1 MTKTGF
7 LKSANGGLAVAGRV
21 SDVLKFR
28 MAMLAAFVVP
38 VTLAM
43 VGPAAADSIYD
54 AMAKA
59 YENNPDL
66 NAARAGLRATD
77 EGVTIA
83 KAGWRPQVS
92 GFAQKTTSKYDQ
104 NLHGQTTTKDIFGKD
119 TKIEDKFGFNS
130 FSAGITVTQQ
140 IFDGFQ
146 TLNNV
151 RAAESNV
158 YSQRASLKANEIQIL
173 LSAAESYANIAR
185 DKQIVN
191 IRKQNMAF
199 LQEQVKAANSRLA
212 VGEGTKT
219 DVALAESEW
228 AQAQALVADAVFQLK
243 QSEAVYV
250 QIVGDAPKGVKQA
263 RPITKQIPKSLDAAV
278 ATGWREH
285 PSIIATMYA
294 IDAAGF
300 EVKSAEGAMLPGV
313 VVQGQLANNSGNSPF
328 TSLNDYSSS
337 SLTARLNV
345 PLYQGGAEYGQ
356 IRQAKERLGQQR
368 IMLDSARLEVQKT
381 IVSAMAQFEAAQAQV
396 EAINTQIGAANE
408 ALKGVI
414 EERKVGQATTLDVLD
429 SQSKVLIAQ
438 ESLAQSQRTA
448 VVSSFSIL
456 ASIGRLTVEEVNLKV
471 AKYEPRDHYGA
482 VKDKWFGLRTPDG
495 R

>member
-1 MTKTGF
+1 M
-7 LKSANGGLAVAGRV
+7 
-21 SDVLKFR
+21 SDVLKLR

-38 VTLAM
+38 VSLAIAS
-43 VGPAAADSIYD
+43 PAIAGSIYD

-92 GFAQKTTSKYDQ
+92 GFAQKTTNHFDR
-104 NLHGQTTTKDIFGKD
+104 NLQGVTTDAFGREID
-119 TKIEDKFGFNS
+119 DKQGFNS
-130 FSAGITVTQQ
+130 FQAGITVTQQ

-146 TLNNV
+146 TLNDV

-158 YSQRASLKANEIQIL
+158 YSERASLKATEIQIL
-173 LSAAESYANIAR
+173 LSAAQSYSNIAR
-185 DKQIVN
+185 DEQIVS

-199 LQEQVKAANSRLA
+199 LREQVKAANARLD

-219 DVALAESEW
+219 DVSLSQAELAAAEALLAS
-228 AQAQALVADAVFQLK
+228 AVFQLK
-243 QSEAVYV
+243 QSQAVFV
-250 QIVGDAPKGVKQA
+250 QIVGEAPRGVKQA
-263 RPITKQIPKSLDAAV
+263 KPISNQVPKSVDSAV
-278 ATGWREH
+278 ATGYREH

-300 EVKSAEGAMLPGV
+300 QVKSAEGAMLPGV
-313 VVQGQLANNSGNSPF
+313 VIQGQLTNNQGNSPF

-337 SLTARLNV
+337 TLTARLNV
-345 PLYQGGAEYGQ
+345 PIYQGGAEYGQ

-368 IMLDSARLEVQKT
+368 IMLDSARLEVQRT
-381 IVSAMAQFEAAQAQV
+381 IVSAMAQYEAAQAM
-396 EAINTQIGAANE
+396 ISANLVQLQASND
-408 ALKGVI
+408 ALAGVI
-414 EERKVGQATTLDVLD
+414 EEQKVGQATTLDVLD
-429 SQSKVLIAQ
+429 SQAKVLQAE
-438 ESLAQSQRTA
+438 ESLAQSRRDA
-448 VVSSFSIL
+448 VVASFAIV
-456 ASIGRLTVEEVNLKV
+456 AAMGHLTIDTMNLKV
-471 AKYEPRDHYGA
+471 AKYQPETNYEA
-482 VKDKWFGLRTPDG
+482 VKDAWIGLRTVDG